1 MEELKGMVVIL
12 GKYFED
18 FQEGMELVS
27 LGRTMTEADIV
38 NFSGFSGDF
47 NPLHTDAQYASK
59 GMFGE
64 RIAHGM
70 CGFSMAIGLLV
81 RLNIFEGTIVAF
93 YGIDEWRFLAPIKI
107 GDTIHSVGKVVEK
120 KESKKEGQGMV
131 TFLVD
136 VVSQSETSIMRGQV
150 KVIVKKRP

>member
-1 MEELKGMVVIL
+1 MTVIL

-18 FQEGMELVS
+18 FEEGLELS
-27 LGRTMTEADIV
+27 SMGRTMTEADIV

-70 CGFSMAIGLLV
+70 CGFSMAIGLIV

-93 YGIDEWRFLAPIKI
+93 YGIDEWRFRAPIKI
-107 GDTIHSVGKVVEK
+107 GDTLHSMGKVVEK
-120 KESKKEGQGMV
+120 KESKKENQGMV
-131 TFLVD
+131 TFMVD
-136 VVSQSETSIMRGQV
+136 VLNQDGTSVMGGQV

>member
-1 MEELKGMVVIL
+1 MEGRKEMVVIL

-18 FQEGMELVS
+18 FEEGMELYS

-47 NPLHTDAQYASK
+47 NPLHIDAQYASK
-59 GMFGE
+59 GIFGE

-107 GDTIHSVGKVVEK
+107 GDTIHSVGRVVEK

-131 TFLVD
+131 TFMVD
-136 VVSQSETSIMRGQV
+136 VMNQDGASVMRGQV

>member
-1 MEELKGMVVIL
+1 MTVIL

-18 FQEGMELVS
+18 FEEGLELS
-27 LGRTMTEADIV
+27 SMGRTMTEADIV

-47 NPLHTDAQYASK
+47 NPLHTDAQYSSK

-70 CGFSMAIGLLV
+70 CGFSMAIGLIV

-93 YGIDEWRFLAPIKI
+93 YGIDEWRFRAPIKI
-107 GDTIHSVGKVVEK
+107 GDTLHSVGKVVEK
-120 KESKKEGQGMV
+120 KESKKEDQGMV
-131 TFLVD
+131 TFMVD
-136 VVSQSETSIMRGQV
+136 VLSQKGTSVMGGQV

>member
-1 MEELKGMVVIL
+1 MEGRKEMVVIL

-18 FQEGMELVS
+18 FEEGMELYS
-27 LGRTMTEADIV
+27 LGRTITEADIV

-47 NPLHTDAQYASK
+47 NPLHIDAQYASK
-59 GMFGE
+59 GIFGE

-107 GDTIHSVGKVVEK
+107 GDTIHSVGRVVEK

-131 TFLVD
+131 TFMVD
-136 VVSQSETSIMRGQV
+136 VMNQDGASVMRGQV

>member
-1 MEELKGMVVIL
+1 MEGRKEMVVIL

-18 FQEGMELVS
+18 FEGGMELSS

-47 NPLHTDAQYASK
+47 NPLHIDAQYASK
-59 GMFGE
+59 GIFGE

-107 GDTIHSVGKVVEK
+107 GDTIHSVGRVVEK

-131 TFLVD
+131 TFMVD
-136 VVSQSETSIMRGQV
+136 VMNQDGASVMRGQV

>member
-1 MEELKGMVVIL
+1 MTIIL

-18 FQEGMELVS
+18 FEEGMELVT

-38 NFSGFSGDF
+38 NFSGFTGDF

-59 GMFGE
+59 SMFGE

-70 CGFSMAIGLLV
+70 CGFSMATGLLV

-93 YGIDEWRFLAPIKI
+93 YGIDEWRFLTPIKI
-107 GDTIHSVGKVVEK
+107 GDTIHAIGKVREK
-120 KESKKEGQGMV
+120 RESKKEAQGLI
-131 TFLVD
+131 TFTVD
-136 VVSQSETSIMRGQV
+136 VLNQEGTSVMGGMV
-150 KVIVKKRP
+150 KVIVKKRPS

>member
-1 MEELKGMVVIL
+1 MVAIL

-18 FQEGMELVS
+18 FEEGMVLS
-27 LGRTMTEADIV
+27 SSGRTMTEADIV

-120 KESKKEGQGMV
+120 KESRKEGQGMV
-131 TFLVD
+131 TFMVD
-136 VVSQSETSIMRGQV
+136 VVNQNETSVMRGQAR
-150 KVIVKKRP
+150 VIIKKRL

>member
-1 MEELKGMVVIL
+1 MTVIL

-18 FQEGMELVS
+18 FEEGLELSS

-47 NPLHTDAQYASK
+47 NPLHMDAEYASQ
-59 GMFGE
+59 GIFGE

-70 CGFSMAIGLLV
+70 CGFSMAIGLIV

-93 YGIDEWRFLAPIKI
+93 YGIDEWRFRAPIKI

-120 KESKKEGQGMV
+120 KESKKEDQGMV
-131 TFLVD
+131 TFMVD
-136 VVSQSETSIMRGQV
+136 LLNQKGTSVMGGQV